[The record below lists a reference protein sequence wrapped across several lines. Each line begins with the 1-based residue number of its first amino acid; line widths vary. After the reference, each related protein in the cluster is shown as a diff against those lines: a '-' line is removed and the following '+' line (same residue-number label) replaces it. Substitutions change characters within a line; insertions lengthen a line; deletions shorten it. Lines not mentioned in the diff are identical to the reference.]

1 MKALL
6 TEESHA
12 FTSKLFL
19 LLSIPTYVVTR
30 YVIVAPFG
38 RHVQDS
44 KKYRWWFGPQL
55 DAKLSWFIFES
66 PNLIWSW
73 YSYCYLRDSEIMSS
87 GSDAAMISFD
97 DNQLQLSSNAMLLA
111 LFTLHYINRAI
122 IYPLRMNSNSHR
134 VPLLVTASAMVVTI
148 LNGYQIS
155 FHLVRVHKLT
165 PLTLP
170 PSSWINLQSWL
181 GILVFV
187 VGMTINITAD
197 GVLRNLRRQR
207 NSDGN
212 NQKTYY
218 IPQHPLFTYISCP
231 NFFGEILEWFGFAI
245 ASQFSLPAMAFFI
258 YTSSNLVPRAIAHHE
273 WYKQKF
279 EDYPLERK
287 WAVIPFVVW
296 LPNDK

>member
-1 MKALL
+1 MNSLF
-6 TEESHA
+6 TEENHI
-12 FTSKLFL
+12 FISKLFL
-19 LLSIPTYVVTR
+19 VLSLPTFVITR

-38 RHVQDS
+38 RHVQDG
-44 KKYRWWFGPQL
+44 KAYRWWFGPQF
-55 DAKLSWFIFES
+55 DAKLSWFVFES

-73 YSYCYLRDSEIMSS
+73 YCYCYLRDSEIMSS
-87 GSDAAMISFD
+87 GSAATMVSFD
-97 DNQLQLSSNAMLLA
+97 NNQLQISSNVMVLS
-111 LFTLHYINRAI
+111 LFTLHYVNRAV

-134 VPLLVTASAMVVTI
+134 VPLLVTASATIVTM
-148 LNGYQIS
+148 LNGYIQS
-155 FHLVRVHKLT
+155 FYLVRVYKLP

-170 PSSWINLQSWL
+170 PSSWINVQSWL

-187 VGMTINITAD
+187 VGMIINIKSDA
-197 GVLRNLRRQR
+197 VLRNLRRQR
-207 NSDGN
+207 NSDRD

-218 IPQHPLFTYISCP
+218 IPQHRLFTYISCP

-258 YTSSNLVPRAIAHHE
+258 YTASNLIPRGIAHHE

-287 WAVIPFVVW
+287 WAVIPFVV
-296 LPNDK
+296 

>member
-1 MKALL
+1 MNAFL
-6 TEESHA
+6 TEENHI
-12 FTSKLFL
+12 FISKLFL

-44 KKYRWWFGPQL
+44 KKYRWWFGPQF
-55 DAKLSWFIFES
+55 DAKLSWFVFES

-73 YSYCYLRDSEIMSS
+73 YCYCYLRDSEIMSS
-87 GSDAAMISFD
+87 GSAANMVSFD
-97 DNQLQLSSNAMLLA
+97 NNQLQISSNAILLA
-111 LFTLHYINRAI
+111 FFTLHYINRAVF
-122 IYPLRMNSNSHR
+122 YPLRMNSNSHR
-134 VPLLVTASAMVVTI
+134 VPLLVTASAMIVTI
-148 LNGYQIS
+148 LNGYIQS
-155 FHLVRVHKLT
+155 FYLVQMHKLP
-165 PLTLP
+165 PLTLT
-170 PSSWINLQSWL
+170 PSSWINVQSWL

-187 VGMTINITAD
+187 VGMIINIKSDA
-197 GVLRNLRRQR
+197 VLRNLRRQKR
-207 NSDGN
+207 NSDEN

-245 ASQFSLPAMAFFI
+245 ASQFSLPATAFFI
-258 YTSSNLVPRAIAHHE
+258 YTASNLIPRAIAHHE

-287 WAVIPFVVW
+287 WAVIPFLVW
-296 LPNDK
+296 FR

>member
-1 MKALL
+1 MNALL
-6 TEESHA
+6 TEENHI
-12 FTSKLFL
+12 FISKIFL

-44 KKYRWWFGPQL
+44 NKYRWWFGPQF
-55 DAKLSWFIFES
+55 DAKLSWFVFES

-73 YSYCYLRDSEIMSS
+73 YCYCYLRGSEIMSI
-87 GSDAAMISFD
+87 GSAANMVSFD
-97 DNQLQLSSNAMLLA
+97 NNQLQISSNAILLA
-111 LFTLHYINRAI
+111 FFTLHYINRAV

-134 VPLLVTASAMVVTI
+134 VPLLVTVSAMIVTVI
-148 LNGYQIS
+148 NGYIQS
-155 FHLVRVHKLT
+155 FYLVRVYKLP

-170 PSSWINLQSWL
+170 PSSLINVQSWL

-187 VGMTINITAD
+187 VGMFINIKSDA
-197 GVLRNLRRQR
+197 VLRNLRKQKR

-245 ASQFSLPAMAFFI
+245 ASQFSLPATAFFI
-258 YTSSNLVPRAIAHHE
+258 YTASNLIPRAIAHHE

-287 WAVIPFVVW
+287 WAVIPCLV
-296 LPNDK
+296 

>member
-1 MKALL
+1 MMNAFM
-6 TEESHA
+6 TEENHL
-12 FTSKLFL
+12 FITKLFL
-19 LLSIPTYVVTR
+19 LLSFPTYIITR

-55 DAKLSWFIFES
+55 DAKLSWFLFES
-66 PNLIWSW
+66 PNLIWSC
-73 YSYCYLRDSEIMSS
+73 YCYCYLRDSEIMSS
-87 GSDAAMISFD
+87 GSAAAMVSFD
-97 DNQLQLSSNAMLLA
+97 NNKLQVSSNAVLLA
-111 LFTLHYINRAI
+111 LFTLHYINRAV
-122 IYPLRMNSNSHR
+122 IYPLRMNANSHR
-134 VPLLVTASAMVVTI
+134 VPLLVTASAMIVTI
-148 LNGYQIS
+148 LNGYIQS
-155 FHLVRVHKLT
+155 FYLVRVHKLP

-170 PSSWINLQSWL
+170 PSSWIHLQSWL
-181 GILVFV
+181 GILTFFA
-187 VGMTINITAD
+187 GMIINMKAD
-197 GVLRNLRRQR
+197 AVLRNLRRQR

-258 YTSSNLVPRAIAHHE
+258 YTASNLVPRGIAHHE

-279 EDYPLERK
+279 KDYPRERK
-287 WAVIPFVVW
+287 WAVILFIV
-296 LPNDK
+296 